1 MKAFRH
7 NIFFREIVHNKRGL
21 DKALGKLKMAKDM
34 VLYNT
39 G

>member
-7 NIFFREIVHNKRGL
+7 NIFFREIVHDKRGL
-21 DKALGKLKMAKDM
+21 DKALGKMKMAQGI
-34 VLYNT
+34 VLYNE